1 MRKVL
6 LAILLSG
13 AFAAPAQAF
22 SQQLMPGVTYTKQVL
37 FTVHGPVGLHV
48 ITAPRPG
55 GLYDLKPMLSDGV
68 LTGRER
74 VTSMQK
80 RAGVAAT
87 VAGINGDFFHARLG
101 YPFGILMQDGL
112 LKRPP
117 LSTRSSIGIGADG
130 RLSIRRMAFFGFW
143 QGIGQ
148 RRPLVDVNEVPL
160 VDGVSL
166 FTPDW
171 GVATPPTPNAV
182 EAVVNP
188 FPRVV
193 PGNELVGPVIQVNRG
208 GGTPI
213 PPTGA
218 VFLARGAGAN
228 RLAQEAIPGQRMSA
242 RLVLQPGWPGVTDAL
257 GGGPVLVRNRR
268 PVFRAYEDF
277 VPRLLALR
285 DARAA
290 VGQRADGTI
299 LLVAVDGRQP
309 GYSVGVTNFEL
320 AQTMVRLGAVTAS
333 GLDSGGSVTMA
344 SEGTLLNRPAD
355 RSGERPVAEG
365 LFVFYYGVN
374 APPPALATLSPNR
387 DGVDER
393 QMLTYKVVSPSVVT
407 ASIVGPDGRARL
419 TQTGPRPPGTYKVS
433 WSGLKADN
441 TSESEGRWRWTVTAV
456 DGLGRRSTADQVFWL
471 NNTLGFLRVTPL
483 ARVRAGRRFVV
494 ASFRLIRPAEVTA
507 AVETRNGVV
516 LRRIVKARLRA
527 GRHKIVW
534 NGRVGKRGL
543 IYSGRYVVRVSA
555 QNGFGPASLAGLF
568 VTRR

>member
-1 MRKVL
+1 MRKVVA
-6 LAILLSG
+6 AILLSG
-13 AFAAPAQAF
+13 AFAAPAQAS
-22 SQQLMPGVTYTKQVL
+22 SQTLMPGVTYTKQVL
-37 FTVHGPVGLHV
+37 FTVHGPVGLH
-48 ITAPRPG
+48 ILTAPKPG

-74 VTSMQK
+74 VTEMQK
-80 RAGVAAT
+80 RASASAT

-101 YPFGILMQDGL
+101 YPFGVLMQDGI

-148 RRPLVDVNEVPL
+148 RRPLIDVNEAPRA
-160 VDGVSL
+160 DGVSL

-171 GVATPPTPNAV
+171 GMATPATPNAV

-188 FPRVV
+188 FPRVL
-193 PGNELVGPVIQVNRG
+193 PGNDLIGPVIQITRG
-208 GGTPI
+208 GNTPI
-213 PPTGA
+213 PSTGA
-218 VFLARGAGAN
+218 VFLARGAAAN

-242 RLVLQPGWPGVTDAL
+242 RIVLQPGWPGVTDAL

-268 PVFRAYEDF
+268 PVFRAFEDF
-277 VPRLLALR
+277 IPRLLALR

-333 GLDSGGSVTMA
+333 ALEPGGSVTMA
-344 SEGTLLNRPAD
+344 YEGGLLNRPAD
-355 RSGERPVAEG
+355 RTGERPVAEG

-374 APPPALATLSPNR
+374 APAPALATLSPNG

-393 QMLTYKVVSPSVVT
+393 QTLSYKVISPSVVT
-407 ASIVGPDGRARL
+407 ASIVGPDGRARV
-419 TQTGPRPPGTYKVS
+419 TQTGPRTPGTYKLT

-441 TSESEGRWRWTVTAV
+441 TSELEGRWRWTVTAV
-456 DGLGRRSTADQVFWL
+456 DDLGRRSSADQIFWL
-471 NNTLGFLRVTPL
+471 NNTLGYLRVTPL
-483 ARVRAGRRFVV
+483 ARVRPGRRFVV
-494 ASFRLIRPAEVTA
+494 ASFRLIRPAQVTA
-507 AVETRNGVV
+507 TVETRTGVV
-516 LRRIVKARLRA
+516 LRRIVRARLAA
-527 GRHKIVW
+527 GEHKVIW

-543 IYSGRYVVRVSA
+543 VYSGRYVVRVSA
-555 QNGFGPASLAGLF
+555 RNAFGPASLAGLF

>member
-6 LAILLSG
+6 VTILLSG
-13 AFAAPAQAF
+13 VFAAPAHAV

-48 ITAPRPG
+48 LTAPKSG
-55 GLYDLKPMLSDGV
+55 GLYRLKPVLSDGV

-74 VTSMQK
+74 VTEMQK
-80 RAGVAAT
+80 RVSPSAT

-101 YPFGILMQDGL
+101 YPFGVLMQDGIL
-112 LKRPP
+112 RRPP

-148 RRPLVDVNEVPL
+148 RRPLIDVNEVPRA
-160 VDGVSL
+160 DGVSL

-193 PGNELVGPVIQVNRG
+193 PGNDLIGPVIQVNRG
-208 GGTPI
+208 GNTPI

-218 VFLARGAGAN
+218 VFLARGAAAN
-228 RLAQEAIPGQRMSA
+228 RLAQEALPGQRMSA
-242 RLVLQPGWPGVTDAL
+242 RIVLQPGWPGIADAL

-268 PVFRAYEDF
+268 PVFRAFEDF

-290 VGQRADGTI
+290 VGQRADGTV

-309 GYSVGVTNFEL
+309 GLSVGVTNFEL

-333 GLDSGGSVTMA
+333 ALESGGSVTMA
-344 SEGTLLNRPAD
+344 YEGGLLNKPSD
-355 RSGERPVAEG
+355 RGGERPVAEG
-365 LFVFYYGVN
+365 LFLFYYGVH
-374 APPPALATLSPNR
+374 APPPALATLSPNG

-393 QMLTYKVVSPSVVT
+393 QTLTYKIIRPSLIT
-407 ASIVGPDGRARL
+407 ASIIGPDGQARV
-419 TQTGPRPPGTYKVS
+419 TQTGPRAPGTYKLT
-433 WSGLKADN
+433 WTGLKADN
-441 TSESEGRWRWTVTAV
+441 SPELEGRWRWTVGGV
-456 DGLGRRSTADQVFWL
+456 DDQGRRSRADQTFWL
-471 NNTLGFLRVTPL
+471 NNTLGFLRVTPV
-483 ARVRAGRRFVV
+483 ARVRPGRRFVV
-494 ASFRLIRPAEVTA
+494 ASFRLIRPAQVTVT
-507 AVETRNGVV
+507 VETKNGVV
-516 LRRIVKARLRA
+516 LRRIARARLAA
-527 GRHKIVW
+527 GQHKVVW

-543 IYSGRYVVRVSA
+543 VYSGRYVVRVSA
-555 QNGFGPASLAGLF
+555 RNGFGPASLAGLF
-568 VTRR
+568 LTRR